1 MVKSKLSSDVN
12 YHEYSHLEEE
22 DFNYNTPL
30 YNVKIIGITVIVG
43 VGQLNYKFSK
53 KSNIVY
59 IPIYLFNAEYEF
71 VKQIGVYEMHTDNVK
86 MDHTGDIDI
95 NNLKP
100 LLYGFVT
107 RETLHKSLV
116 KVKDN
121 NYKTSVISSGNNITS
136 NSNSNSNSSKSKE
149 VEMQKALNE
158 IKKSLGKTSTD
169 TVHSESADADADSGS
184 DSDTTDADMLF
195 GIDAKQKHALSGAT
209 ILPLQTKDQSELE
222 RKQYKFNSKD
232 IWIQKYMRNK
242 YFSLMENEG
251 GSDSLYAVIRDALLT
266 QGRSVTIHELRK
278 QLADEVTD
286 DVFKKY
292 REKYALYHGILKT
305 QNSESKEKIDQYND
319 YKRRISSIHDRPQQ
333 QLMIAGAKKLAI
345 EHNLKLDEI
354 KYTKLLSSQYDYM
367 KEVRNTEQL
376 KERMQT
382 SLYWPDTWAIATM
395 ERVLNMKFVFFS
407 SRAYNAGDIENVIQC
422 GGVETIDP
430 LILKKSLFEPTA
442 YIMIDKGG
450 IVLTSA
456 SASGKS
462 SNATGKDLYKLMT
475 YKTHGVFAFSEMPY
489 DVKLLI
495 TTKCLESQS
504 GSFCLIPQFKL
515 FQKELGIR
523 VESRMSS
530 QSIDDILEEVH
541 MDTNGSS
548 SRSGSHLYSPDI
560 VFQFYNKSDPI
571 PLPGTGSGEKIPEE
585 DKIHFQ
591 KLATFDN
598 WRRKLSNFWQEPFIH
613 DNHTWQSVE
622 HYYQGSKF
630 KNNNREFYLKF
641 SLDSRSELASDP
653 VIAKAAGSKNGKLNN
668 AIIRPSRITFD
679 PDFFSHGRGERE
691 MEDALYAKFYQN
703 KNLTD
708 ILLATRNAKLV
719 QYQRGSLPIVS
730 HHLMRVRH
738 KLRTNTK

>member
-1 MVKSKLSSDVN
+1 MVKSKLSPNVN

-30 YNVKIIGITVIVG
+30 YNVKIMGITVIVG

-59 IPIYLFNAEYEF
+59 IPIYLFNAEYQF
-71 VKQIGVYEMHTDNVK
+71 VKQIGVYEIHTDNVM
-86 MDHTGDIDI
+86 MDSTGDVDI
-95 NNLKP
+95 NKLKP

-107 RETLHKSLV
+107 TETLHKSLV
-116 KVKDN
+116 KASNDKR
-121 NYKTSVISSGNNITS
+121 SAAAGNNTTG
-136 NSNSNSNSSKSKE
+136 NSNSIKSK
-149 VEMQKALNE
+149 ALDVQTVNE
-158 IKKSLGKTSTD
+158 IKKSLGKST
-169 TVHSESADADADSGS
+169 TESVHSGHTDADADADSGS

-222 RKQYKFNSKD
+222 RKQYTYNAKD

-242 YFSLMENEG
+242 YFSLMDNEG

-266 QGRSVTIHELRK
+266 QGRSVTINELRK

-333 QLMIAGAKKLAI
+333 QLMIAGAKKLAV

-382 SLYWPDTWAIATM
+382 SLYWPDAWAIATM

-407 SRAYNAGDIENVIQC
+407 SSAYDAGDIENVIQC

-442 YIMIDKGG
+442 YIMIDKGCIG
-450 IVLTSA
+450 PTSA
-456 SASGKS
+456 SSKA
-462 SNATGKDLYKLMT
+462 SNATNKDLYKLMT
-475 YKTHGVFAFSEMPY
+475 YKTHGVFAFSEVPY

-523 VESRMSS
+523 ADSRMSS

-541 MDTNGSS
+541 MDSNGTS

-560 VFQFYNKSDPI
+560 VFQFYNKSVPA
-571 PLPGTGSGEKIPEE
+571 PLPGLGSGEKIPEE

-591 KLATFDN
+591 RLATFDN
-598 WRRKLSNFWQEPFIH
+598 WRRKLSNFWQEPFMH

-653 VIAKAAGSKNGKLNN
+653 VIAKAAGSKSGKLNN

-691 MEDALYAKFYQN
+691 MSDALYAKFSQN
-703 KNLTD
+703 KNLKD

-730 HHLMRVRH
+730 HHLMQVRH

>member
-1 MVKSKLSSDVN
+1 MVKSKISTNVN

-30 YNVKIIGITVIVG
+30 YNVKIMGITVIVG

-53 KSNIVY
+53 KSNIAY
-59 IPIYLFNAEYEF
+59 LPIYLFNAEYEF

-86 MDHTGDIDI
+86 MDSTGDVDI
-95 NNLKP
+95 NKLNP
-100 LLYGFVT
+100 LLYGFVST
-107 RETLHKSLV
+107 EILRKSLV
-116 KVKDN
+116 KAKDK
-121 NYKTSVISSGNNITS
+121 YVA
-136 NSNSNSNSSKSKE
+136 SKAKE
-149 VEMQKALNE
+149 AQPQPQPQAQPQAQTVNE
-158 IKKSLGKTSTD
+158 IKKSLGKNT
-169 TVHSESADADADSGS
+169 TVTTHNNVDVDNDDDD
-184 DSDTTDADMLF
+184 DSDTMDADMLF
-195 GIDAKQKHALSGAT
+195 GIDSKQKHALSGAT

-222 RKQYKFNSKD
+222 RKQYSYSAKD

-242 YFSLMENEG
+242 YFSIMDNEG

-266 QGRSVTIHELRK
+266 QGRRVTIQELRK
-278 QLADEVTD
+278 QLSDEVTD

-292 REKYALYHGILKT
+292 RERFALYHGILKT
-305 QNSESKEKIDQYND
+305 QNNESKEKIAQYND
-319 YKRRISSIHDRPQQ
+319 YKTRISSIHDIPQQ
-333 QLMIAGAKKLAI
+333 RLMIAGAKKLAI

-354 KYTKLLSSQYDYM
+354 KYTKTLSSQYDYM
-367 KEVRNTEQL
+367 REVRNTQQL

-382 SLYWPDTWAIATM
+382 SLYWPDAWAIGTL
-395 ERVLNMKFVFFS
+395 ERILNMKFVFFS
-407 SRAYNAGDIENVIQC
+407 SSAYNVGDIENVLQC
-422 GGVETIDP
+422 GGTDMIDP
-430 LILKKSLFEPTA
+430 LILKKSVFEPTA
-442 YIMIDKGG
+442 YIIIDKGVIG
-450 IVLTSA
+450 SGSGSGSRPSSSA
-456 SASGKS
+456 R
-462 SNATGKDLYKLMT
+462 SNPNNADLYKLIT
-475 YKTHGVFAFSEMPY
+475 YKTHGVLSFSEVPY
-489 DVKLLI
+489 DIKLLV

-523 VESRMSS
+523 VDKGMMGS
-530 QSIDDILEEVH
+530 QSIDDIMEEVH
-541 MDTNGSS
+541 MDANGTS
-548 SRSGSHLYSPDI
+548 SRAGSHLYSPDI
-560 VFQFYNKSDPI
+560 VFQFYNKSNPTS
-571 PLPGTGSGEKIPEE
+571 LPGTGSGEKIPEE

-591 KLATFDN
+591 KLATYDN
-598 WRRKLSNFWQEPFIH
+598 WRRKLSNFWQEPFMH

-668 AIIRPSRITFD
+668 AIIRPSRITVD

-691 MEDALYAKFYQN
+691 MADALYAKFSQN
-703 KNLTD
+703 KNLKD

-730 HHLMRVRH
+730 HHLMQVRH